1 MHKNDITSRLL
12 AKIES
17 ANEKYALFCGKSK
30 ILIGLSGGADSVCL
44 TLSLAALS
52 QKYGY
57 TVGALHV
64 NHMIRGS
71 EADRDEEF
79 SRKLCEKL
87 GIEFFSERVNI
98 PSLCESSGKSLELC
112 ARDERYR
119 LFEKICREHGFDTVA
134 TAHTASDNAETM
146 IINLVRGSG
155 IKGLCGVP
163 PKRKLSDGS
172 SYEVIRPLIYC
183 ERREIEEYLGTLGQD
198 FVTDSTNLCDD
209 CTRNRVRHEIIPM
222 LESLNPSLV
231 NSLNSCAAA
240 LRDDET
246 FIEAK
251 VKSAFTDKADAL
263 YALDLCIRGRIIS
276 EMYSRVCKKEF
287 ILEKKHIDAINS
299 ALESYAQNN
308 FCGKSITVCLP
319 GKISAVIY
327 GGRIEFIRENVQKRE
342 STAFEIQLCEGLNVI
357 PGGYAAV
364 FVSKDKKEP
373 VKDAVIYNENV
384 YKKYKTEYIYSD
396 TIISKLCAKNRTCG
410 EKIAANSMHK
420 SVKRLFAEKKVPERL
435 RSLIP
440 FIYYENELICVP
452 GVCVNDAFSDK
463 TKPLYAT
470 ITVYFKHDGS
480 DFQGVM

>member
-1 MHKNDITSRLL
+1 MHNNDITSRLL

-17 ANEKYALFCGKSK
+17 ANEKYALFTGKSK

-64 NHMIRGS
+64 NHMIRGN

-79 SRKLCEKL
+79 SQRLCEKL
-87 GIEFFSERVNI
+87 GIEFFCEKVNI
-98 PSLCESSGKSLELC
+98 PALCESSGKSLELC

-119 LFEKICREHGFDTVA
+119 LFEKISGEHGFDAVA

-163 PKRKLSDGS
+163 PKRRLSDKS
-172 SYEVIRPLIYC
+172 ICQVIRPLIYC
-183 ERREIEEYLGTLGQD
+183 ERQEIEEYLGALGQD
-198 FVTDSTNLCDD
+198 YVTDSTNLCDD
-209 CTRNRVRHEIIPM
+209 CTRNRVRHEIIPS
-222 LESLNPSLV
+222 LKALNPSLV
-231 NSLNSCAAA
+231 NSLGSCATA
-240 LRDDET
+240 LREDEE
-246 FIEAK
+246 FIAK
-251 VKSAFTDKADAL
+251 KARSAFTDSAEAL
-263 YALDLCIRGRIIS
+263 YGLDLCIRNRIIS
-276 EMYSRVCKKEF
+276 EMYSRVCKNKY
-287 ILEKKHIDAINS
+287 ILEKKHIDAVNS
-299 ALESYAQNN
+299 ALKCYAENN
-308 FCGKSITVCLP
+308 FSGKSIRVCLP
-319 GKISAVIY
+319 GRISAEIY
-327 GGRIEFIRENVQKRE
+327 GGKLEFIRLNTSKQT
-342 STAFEIQLCEGLNVI
+342 TALFETQLCEGLNI
-357 PGGYAAV
+357 ISDGCAAV
-364 FVSKDKKEP
+364 FVSYGTEKSVGDT
-373 VKDAVIYNENV
+373 VIYNENI
-384 YKKYKTEYIYSD
+384 YKKYKTEHIYSD
-396 TIISKLCAKNRTCG
+396 TIISKLCAKNRTGG

-440 FIYYENELICVP
+440 FIYLESELICVP
-452 GVCVNDAFSDK
+452 GVCVNDAFSDN
-463 TKPLYAT
+463 TKPLCAT